1 MWQGR
6 AETAA
11 SLAARLRA
19 FFTLGQSPPG
29 RSWHCIVPPD
39 YEVAEDDDSYVTEYC
54 DLEANPAALDRHAES
69 TVKRSVDRG
78 NMPGSGY
85 HTYLSAMRP
94 DQIPRDDDPLIHY
107 WMGDSTYNYISM
119 DTDLRGVTDPLFVT
133 YDVMRINVLAAAA
146 AFSPEWCHVGPSRLS
161 DYLDDEVYN
170 RPCIPLAWM
179 LWLCP
184 AYAALVT
191 PPSSSR
197 QVIVEPMTDG
207 SLFMATGR
215 KTFDLNDPTDIS
227 RARAIH
233 RQVDHINYTVPFNG
247 LSGRSDRVPPFP
259 KL

>member
-54 DLEANPAALDRHAES
+54 DLEANPGALDAHVMAAQKASLKNGQISE
-69 TVKRSVDRG
+69 
-78 NMPGSGY
+78 MPCNSY
-85 HTYLSAMRP
+85 FSAMCP
-94 DQIPRDDDPLIHY
+94 DQIPRDDDPLMNY
-107 WMGDSTYNYISM
+107 WMGDSTYNYVGM
-119 DTDLRGVTDPLFVT
+119 DTDLRGVTDPRFVT
-133 YDVMRINVLAAAA
+133 YDVMRTNVLAAAA
-146 AFSPEWCHVGPSRLS
+146 AFSPEWCGVAPSRLS

-170 RPCIPLAWM
+170 RPCIRLAWM

-191 PPSSSR
+191 PPSSGSKL
-197 QVIVEPMTDG
+197 IVEPMTDG

-215 KTFDLNDPTDIS
+215 KTFDLNDPTDIA